1 MESLV
6 EQPPVSDNPA
16 DCLPVK
22 NEGLFLILLLNHSVI
37 QQTFIEFYTRY
48 QILGILQ
55 LTIQITSLSSWSSH
69 SSEWD
74 KQYGNKQ
81 IQMVRGKK
89 KQKKK
94 KTKYNFLSD
103 KQKLR
108 SFNLSP
114 KWLEEQKLPQEY
126 LECRRNSLFPVQD
139 HFIWCAK
146 DKVSFSDIWAIYVV
160 ISNQWGKFRL
170 SKLTLGILKV

>member
-22 NEGLFLILLLNHSVI
+22 NEGLFLIHLLNHSFI

-69 SSEWD
+69 SSERD

-81 IQMVRGKK
+81 IQVVRGKK
-89 KQKKK
+89 A
-94 KTKYNFLSD
+94 
-103 KQKLR
+103 
-108 SFNLSP
+108 
-114 KWLEEQKLPQEY
+114 EEKE
-126 LECRRNSLFPVQD
+126 N
-139 HFIWCAK
+139 
-146 DKVSFSDIWAIYVV
+146 
-160 ISNQWGKFRL
+160 
-170 SKLTLGILKV
+170 